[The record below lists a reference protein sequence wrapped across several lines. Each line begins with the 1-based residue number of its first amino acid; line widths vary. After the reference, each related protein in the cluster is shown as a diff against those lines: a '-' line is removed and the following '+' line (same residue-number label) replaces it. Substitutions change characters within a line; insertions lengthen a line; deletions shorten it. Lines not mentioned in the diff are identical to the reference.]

1 VARWRLKPLDIPL
14 AVVLSAAA
22 VVPWMLP
29 GKPGAT
35 AVVTYPGGE
44 LRVGLDEERTLVLE
58 GPVGETVVRIGG
70 GRAWVESSDC
80 PQKLCVKMG
89 MIDRAGEA
97 VWCVPNCVGVRIEG
111 ESGVD
116 AVTR

>member
-1 VARWRLKPLDIPL
+1 MARWRLKPLDIPL
-14 AVVLSAAA
+14 AVALSAAA
-22 VVPWMLP
+22 AIPWMLP
-29 GKPGAT
+29 EEPGAT

-44 LRVGLDEERTLVLE
+44 IRVGLDEERTLVLE
-58 GPVGETVVRIGG
+58 GPVGETVVRIEG

-89 MIDRAGEA
+89 GIDKAGEA
-97 VWCVPNCVGVRIEG
+97 VWCVPNGVGVRIEG
-111 ESGVD
+111 EGGVD

>member
-1 VARWRLKPLDIPL
+1 MARWRLKALDIPL

-22 VVPWMLP
+22 AIPWMLP
-29 GKPGAT
+29 GEPGAA

-44 LRVGLDEERTLVLE
+44 VRVDLDETRTLVLQ
-58 GPVGETVVRIGG
+58 GPVGRTVVRIEG

-80 PQKLCVKMG
+80 PLTLCVKMG
-89 MIDRAGEA
+89 KIDRAGEA
-97 VWCVPNCVGVRIEG
+97 VWCVPNGVGVRIEG
-111 ESGVD
+111 GSGVD

>member
-1 VARWRLKPLDIPL
+1 MARWRLKPLDIPL

-22 VVPWMLP
+22 VIPWMLP
-29 GKPGAT
+29 EEPGAA
-35 AVVTYPGGE
+35 AVVTYFGGE
-44 LRVGLDEERTLVLE
+44 FRVGLDETRTLVLE
-58 GPVGETVVRIGG
+58 GPAGKTVVRVEG

-80 PQKLCVKMG
+80 PQKMCVKMG
-89 MIDRAGEA
+89 KIDRAGEA

-111 ESGVD
+111 KNGVD